1 MTHAPRLALLLT
13 LLLSTSCVFSIGGSG
28 KRSTPGT
35 SLTSHSMDYS
45 MSIPG
50 RPDYFPGD
58 GLPVMVAPWESEMN
72 GVKSITGVGYSSLDD
87 EQGEAGARTSAL
99 EDAMSRAT
107 TMMGGQSFYLIEVRT
122 YSAVSDTHLGVK
134 IQYLI
139 QVD

>member
-1 MTHAPRLALLLT
+1 MTHAPRLVLALT

-28 KRSTPGT
+28 KQSTPGT
-35 SLTSHSMDYS
+35 SLMDHS

-58 GLPVMVAPWESEMN
+58 GLPVMVAPWESEIN
-72 GVKSITGVGYSSLDD
+72 GGGAITGVGYSGLDD
-87 EQGEAGARTSAL
+87 ELGESSARSNAL
-99 EDAMSRAT
+99 EDAMSRAS
-107 TMMGGQSFYLIEVRT
+107 TMMGSRAFHLVEIRT

-139 QVD
+139 QLG